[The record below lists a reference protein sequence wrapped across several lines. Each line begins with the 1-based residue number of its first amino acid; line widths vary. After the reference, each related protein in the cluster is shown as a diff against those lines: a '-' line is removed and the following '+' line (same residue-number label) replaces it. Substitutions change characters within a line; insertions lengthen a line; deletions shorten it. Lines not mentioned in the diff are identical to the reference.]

1 MADKKSNTLAEKLIL
16 FAVFLVFAGIIVT
29 FAFSWSYIEDDE
41 TQSGDTVSFQYITE
55 SKVQNPSPN
64 ESGTSASGISSNLQ
78 ISGKININT
87 ATVAELDSLPGIGPA
102 KAQAIIDYRNTQGN
116 FWKIEDV
123 MNVSG
128 IGEKI
133 FEQIK
138 DSITVD

>member
-1 MADKKSNTLAEKLIL
+1 MANKKSNTLAEKLIL

-29 FAFSWSYIEDDE
+29 FAFSWSYIGEDDTE
-41 TQSGDTVSFQYITE
+41 SGETVSLQYITE

-64 ESGTSASGISSNLQ
+64 ENTSYSSGDTEQ
-78 ISGKININT
+78 TKGKVNINT
-87 ATVAELDSLPGIGPA
+87 ATVDELDALPGIGPA
-102 KAQAIIDYRNTQGN
+102 KAQAIVDYRNTQGA
-116 FWKIEDV
+116 FLKIEDV

-138 DSITVD
+138 DSITVG